1 MNRAALEGNYG
12 QNCKTVPDDPYLQAR
27 VNMVE
32 TQIRKR
38 GVQDLGVLRAMTT
51 VPRHEFVAE
60 LYRNAAYADE
70 PLAIGGGQTISQPY
84 IVAAM
89 TEALGLRG
97 SEKVLDIG
105 TGSGY
110 QAAVLSL
117 LSREV
122 YSVEYRPDL
131 ANCAA
136 QRLQRLGFTNVHVH
150 CGDGS
155 LGFPEFAPYDA
166 ILVAASA
173 PNVPTPLLQQLGDQG
188 RLIAPVGTEDRQE
201 LLLVTRRGSGY
212 SAEHREGCRFV
223 PLLGRF
229 GWKDHENL

>member
-1 MNRAALEGNYG
+1 MELLS
-12 QNCKTVPDDPYLQAR
+12 DDPYLPLRAE
-27 VNMVE
+27 MVK
-32 TQIRKR
+32 TQIQKR
-38 GVQDLGVLRAMTT
+38 GVSDPGVLRTMLT

-60 LYRNAAYADE
+60 QYRGGAYSDE
-70 PLAIGGGQTISQPY
+70 PLGIGEGQTISQPY
-84 IVAAM
+84 IVAVM

-105 TGSGY
+105 TGCGY

-122 YSVEYRPDL
+122 YSVEYRPEL
-131 ANCAA
+131 ARSAA
-136 QRLQRLGFTNVHVH
+136 ERLQRLGFTNVHVH

-155 LGFPEFAPYDA
+155 LGLQEFAPYDA

-173 PNVPTPLLQQLGDQG
+173 PSVPPPLLQQLDDQG
-188 RLIAPVGTEDRQE
+188 RLIAPVGAEDHQE
-201 LLLVTRRGSGY
+201 LLLVTRQGNGY
-212 SAEHREGCRFV
+212 AAEHREGCRFV

-229 GWKDHENL
+229 GWKDREGL

>member
-1 MNRAALEGNYG
+1 MYMEKVVSDDAYLTLRAE
-12 QNCKTVPDDPYLQAR
+12 
-27 VNMVE
+27 MVE
-32 TQIRKR
+32 AQIQKR
-38 GVQDLGVLRAMTT
+38 GVRDTRVLQAMLA
-51 VPRHEFVAE
+51 VPRHEFVPE
-60 LYRNAAYADE
+60 QYRGMAYSDE
-70 PLAIGGGQTISQPY
+70 PLGIGEGQTISQPY

-89 TEALGLRG
+89 TEALELQG

-122 YSVEYRPDL
+122 YSIEYRPEL
-131 ANCAA
+131 ARSAA
-136 QRLQRLGFTNVHVH
+136 ARLQRLGFSNVHVH

-155 LGFPEFAPYDA
+155 LGLKEFAPYNA

-173 PNVPTPLLQQLGDQG
+173 PKVPQPLLEQLSDQG
-188 RLIAPVGTEDRQE
+188 RLIAPIGAEDHQE
-201 LLLVTRRGSGY
+201 LLLVTRRGNEY
-212 SAEHREGCRFV
+212 AAERREGCRFV

-229 GWKDHENL
+229 GWKDRERL

>member
-1 MNRAALEGNYG
+1 MQPLEGNYS

-38 GVQDLGVLRAMTT
+38 GVQDPGVLRAMTT

-60 LYRNAAYADE
+60 PYRYAAYADE

-117 LSREV
+117 LSRQV

-155 LGFPEFAPYDA
+155 LGLPEFAPYDA

-173 PNVPTPLLQQLGDQG
+173 PNVPIPLLQQLGDQG

-201 LLLVTRRGSGY
+201 LLLVTRRGSEY